1 MAIHTNTCKKS
12 EKKKGEPKK
21 SFSDEKNLQQ
31 GILSNKEVNAHKE
44 VYTQKEEFKKCREP
58 LQHPIGRAHYRT

>member
-31 GILSNKEVNAHKE
+31 GILSNKEVNAHI
-44 VYTQKEEFKKCREP
+44 
-58 LQHPIGRAHYRT
+58 HPKRGIQEMQGTLATPYRSCTL